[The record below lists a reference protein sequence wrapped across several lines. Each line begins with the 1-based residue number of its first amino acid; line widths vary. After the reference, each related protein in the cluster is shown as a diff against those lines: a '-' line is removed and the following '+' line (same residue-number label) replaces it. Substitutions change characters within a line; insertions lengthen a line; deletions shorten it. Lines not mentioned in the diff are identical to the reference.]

1 MPSAA
6 QIPPGA
12 SQQRLL
18 STLAVLDVIHE
29 ELALMGNI
37 PGTAKSPELPLTIK
51 FHGFSGQRDDFLK
64 ANRAQE
70 LNLRLPRLQMFP
82 SPIPAGSLLPE
93 GERWKH
99 FWGRGKRS
107 GGRNE
112 VPAEVTREQGQG

>member
-18 STLAVLDVIHE
+18 STLAVLDLIHE

-37 PGTAKSPELPLTIK
+37 PGTAKSPELPLTIE

-64 ANRAQE
+64 ANHAQE

-82 SPIPAGSLLPE
+82 SPIPA
-93 GERWKH
+93 
-99 FWGRGKRS
+99 
-107 GGRNE
+107 
-112 VPAEVTREQGQG
+112 